1 MIYESIILITVVS
14 LWNSLPDRVVMSDYT
29 NIFKNRLDSF
39 WEGQDI
45 IYDFRAQLYAIGSRF
60 EIRIE

>member
-14 LWNSLPDRVVMSDYT
+14 LWNSLPNRVVMSDNT
-29 NIFKNRLDSF
+29 NIFKNRLDGF
-39 WEGQDI
+39 WEGRDI
-45 IYDFRAQLYAIGSRF
+45 IYDFRAQLYGTGSRS